1 MEEQYEKFDE
11 KNVDRNLQRIIND
24 DGDTDSEDEKD
35 NEGYRIAR
43 DLNLNEK
50 QLAANNLNPVKVMQA
65 EAKQEQKLK
74 SIVQQFDQ
82 KDIDMKVARVINDNG
97 ETSSE

>member
-1 MEEQYEKFDE
+1 
-11 KNVDRNLQRIIND
+11 
-24 DGDTDSEDEKD
+24 
-35 NEGYRIAR
+35 
-43 DLNLNEK
+43 
-50 QLAANNLNPVKVMQA
+50 MQA